1 MRSHARNET
10 INRKMEKIR
19 DKVFVAWTEKNEKK
33 KLLGNNKSLLKDSS
47 KPDSLEISRSS
58 WKDSL
63 FFFH

>member
-1 MRSHARNET
+1 
-10 INRKMEKIR
+10 MEKIR
-19 DKVFVAWTEKNEKK
+19 DKVFVAWTEKNEKKK